1 MPYDGSMRTTV
12 NLTPDIE
19 AELARLRRE
28 EGLGT
33 SEALVLL
40 ARRGLHQPEVPTPFR
55 QRTASLDAR
64 IDVTNVGD
72 VLELLDDE

>member
-1 MPYDGSMRTTV
+1 MPYGIVVRTTV

-28 EGLGT
+28 QGLGT

-40 ARRGLHQPEVPTPFR
+40 ARRGLNQPEVHTPFR
-55 QRTASLDAR
+55 QRTASVGAR
-64 IDVTNVGD
+64 VDVTNIGD
-72 VLELLDDE
+72 VLEILDDE